1 MIVEVLELVE
11 YDDRPVSDEV
21 VAAVD
26 PDFWRDT
33 GITVSRSPKQGGWR
47 ARPDSFA
54 GIARTKQAN
63 VDLTVVIR
71 PKLKTADVIFLAEHA
86 YGQRVD
92 ALRRP
97 RTGRVGI
104 DSTYQDPV
112 AALLIWYV
120 EAVSEFAT
128 RWLRR
133 NYRSRQVTLHGKV
146 RGRFLISRY
155 VSQHLATGRNAE
167 IPAIV
172 TERTIDTAN
181 NRVLKAGLRRVL
193 KLAAALPVPAAR
205 VAVRA
210 AVNSAL
216 PRFAE
221 VADETIG
228 PAQLRATSTSGPERH
243 YAGILRATTDLLGGK
258 YLGITLGSTETDS
271 FLWSMPHLFQ
281 EALRSIL
288 ETSPHAVL
296 DASTRPSGT
305 IHDDRGTR
313 LRSSRIDPDYVLHTA
328 TGSVLVDAKYKDALG
343 FRDTE
348 PDDDVTIGPTRI
360 RIRIS
365 RNDLYQMIAYR
376 QQERWAGAKTVL
388 VYPVVVGKDEPLPLP
403 YEFRGIGAPV
413 SLAFFDIGPFA
424 RSHVSAFNDALF
436 AIVSDR
442 PHRQPGASNG
452 ATEAELR
459 RSQDSMVASDNA

>member
-26 PDFWRDT
+26 PEFWRDT
-33 GITVSRSPKQGGWR
+33 GITISRSPAQGGWR

-54 GIARTKQAN
+54 GIARTKQN
-63 VDLTVVIR
+63 SVDLTVVIK
-71 PKLKTADVIFLAEHA
+71 PKLEAADVIFLAEHA

-97 RTGRVGI
+97 RADRVGI
-104 DSTYQDPV
+104 DRTYQDPV

-120 EAVSEFAT
+120 EAVSDFAT

-133 NYRSRQVTLHGKV
+133 NYRSRHVTLHSKV
-146 RGRFLISRY
+146 RGRFLVSRY
-155 VSQHLATGRNAE
+155 VSHNLATARNAE
-167 IPAIV
+167 IPAVV
-172 TERTIDTAN
+172 TEQTIDTAN
-181 NRVLKAGLRRVL
+181 NRLLKAGLRRVS
-193 KLAAALPVPAAR
+193 KLAAVLPVPASR
-205 VAVRA
+205 TAVRA

-228 PAQLRATSTSGPERH
+228 PVQLRATSTSGPERH

-288 ETSPHAVL
+288 EASPHAAL
-296 DASTRPSGT
+296 DSSTRPSGT

-313 LRSSRIDPDYVLHTA
+313 LVSSRIDPDYVLYSSA
-328 TGSVLVDAKYKDALG
+328 GCVLVDAKYKDAL
-343 FRDTE
+343 RARATE
-348 PDDDVTIGPTRI
+348 VGESVTVGTTRSRI
-360 RIRIS
+360 RVS
-365 RNDLYQMIAYR
+365 RHDLYQMIAYR
-376 QQERWAGAKTVL
+376 QQERWAKATSILAYPIVL
-388 VYPVVVGKDEPLPLP
+388 GEDEPLPRP
-403 YEFRGIGAPV
+403 YEFRGIGDPV
-413 SLAFFDIGPFA
+413 MLAFLDIGPFA
-424 RSHVSAFNDALF
+424 RTNVEAFNDTLF
-436 AIVSDR
+436 TLVSGAR
-442 PHRQPGASNG
+442 PA
-452 ATEAELR
+452 
-459 RSQDSMVASDNA
+459 